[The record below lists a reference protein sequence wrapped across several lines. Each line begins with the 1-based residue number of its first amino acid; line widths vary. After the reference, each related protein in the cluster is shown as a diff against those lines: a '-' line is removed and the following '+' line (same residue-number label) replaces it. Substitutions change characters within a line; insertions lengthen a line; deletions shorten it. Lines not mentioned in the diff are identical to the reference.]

1 MGAYTGIHGAQPEVS
16 SNVGIIGLSIIGFL
30 EKDTLGGQILVL
42 LHLAK
47 TEK

>member
-1 MGAYTGIHGAQPEVS
+1 MGAYAGIHGAPPEVS

-30 EKDTLGGQILVL
+30 EKDTFEGQILVL